1 MNITTQS
8 ATQLNWTPEMVRDL
22 EQSTWQAV
30 STKEIEPIKLE
41 LLIAEVEDVLEQKLV
56 SGNEVLV
63 WQERLVELY
72 NQHQIALAARFAC
85 RA

>member
-1 MNITTQS
+1 MNITTRS

-22 EQSTWQAV
+22 EQSAWQAV
-30 STKEIEPIKLE
+30 SNKETEPIKLE

-63 WQERLVELY
+63 WQERLAELY
-72 NQHQIALAARFAC
+72 SQHQITLSARFTC